1 MVKTAGRIISH
12 VFLIVI
18 LVLYLFPIYLVV
30 MNSFKPFKDM
40 FESYL
45 AFPKSLYL
53 DNYITA
59 FSASG
64 FTRRLLNNFI
74 LTFITVAGV
83 LIVTSMAGY
92 KLSRVKSKLSRFLYL
107 LYTVPFLIPF
117 YTYMI
122 PLVQLMT
129 KLKLMNSLTGVALIL
144 ISTSSFAFFM
154 FHGFVKT
161 IPVEL
166 DESAKIDGCGEFST
180 YIRIIVPLLKP
191 IISSVAVLYAIWTWN
206 DFLLPF
212 LILNEPEKQT
222 VTISVYQ
229 MIGKFG
235 SDWDVITATLVL
247 ASLPMVILYVF
258 LQKYVISGVMTGAVK
273 G

>member
-1 MVKTAGRIISH
+1 MVKTAGRVIMY
-12 VFLIVI
+12 VFLIVALI
-18 LVLYLFPIYLVV
+18 LYLFPIYLIVI
-30 MNSFKPFKDM
+30 NSFKPFKDM
-40 FESYL
+40 FESCL

-59 FSASG
+59 FSSSG
-64 FTRRLLNNFI
+64 FIRRLFNNI
-74 LTFITVAGV
+74 VLTFMTVAGV
-83 LIVTSMAGY
+83 LLVTSMAGY
-92 KLSRVKSKLSRFLYL
+92 KLSRVKSKLSKFLYL

-122 PLVQLMT
+122 PLVQLIT
-129 KLKLMNSLTGVALIL
+129 KMKLMNTLSGVALIS
-144 ISTSSFAFFM
+144 ISSSSFAFFM

-166 DESAKIDGCGEFST
+166 DESARIDGCGEFRIYT
-180 YIRIIVPLLKP
+180 RIIVPLLKP
-191 IISSVAVLYAIWTWN
+191 IMSSVAVLYAIWTWN

-212 LILNEPEKQT
+212 LILNNPEKQT
-222 VTISVYQ
+222 VTIAVYQ
-229 MIGKFG
+229 MFGKFG

-247 ASLPMVILYVF
+247 ASLPMVILYIV
-258 LQKYVISGVMTGAVK
+258 LQKYVISGIVAGAMK

>member
-1 MVKTAGRIISH
+1 
-12 VFLIVI
+12 
-18 LVLYLFPIYLVV
+18 
-30 MNSFKPFKDM
+30 
-40 FESYL
+40 
-45 AFPKSLYL
+45 
-53 DNYITA
+53 
-59 FSASG
+59 
-64 FTRRLLNNFI
+64 
-74 LTFITVAGV
+74 
-83 LIVTSMAGY
+83 
-92 KLSRVKSKLSRFLYL
+92 
-107 LYTVPFLIPF
+107 
-117 YTYMI
+117 
-122 PLVQLMT
+122 MT
-129 KLKLMNSLTGVALIL
+129 KFKLMNSLIGVALIL

-222 VTISVYQ
+222 VTIGVYQ

-247 ASLPMVILYVF
+247 ASMPMVILYVF